1 MAKAKNASVSTGV
14 VMKAIREAKGTKTL
28 AELAA
33 DLGMEKS
40 TLSQSVAKLRTTWKA
55 LRENGEVQDDFPA
68 IKDGRGERA
77 EGNGRNAQERAILD
91 MLRSAGDAPVETET
105 ETVTANDVGNLDAV
119 VGDTAA

>member
-105 ETVTANDVGNLDAV
+105 VTANDVGSIDTV
-119 VGDTAA
+119 IGDTAA